1 MLAAS
6 MALLLALGCY
16 WLFLKGRLADRL
28 GVHQRGRRAS
38 YLFWV
43 AKSAALFVAPTLLIL
58 ACLGALGSLIV
69 MPPAFAD
76 AAWQLGVTPGGAVR
90 DTAFLF
96 AVVGGLIGG
105 ALLGAIVAG
114 VQRKR
119 GRRPWMI
126 GDLRS
131 ILPATRAELP
141 YAAGIAVAAGIS
153 EELFFRLLL
162 PLLIGVLSGSAL
174 FGFAVSAVLFA
185 GAHRYQ
191 GWKGMAGSAALSVIF
206 TVFYWMTASLWMT
219 MVLHMLVDLNGLV
232 LRPLVL
238 GLRASGDSR
247 S

>member
-1 MLAAS
+1 M
-6 MALLLALGCY
+6 
-16 WLFLKGRLADRL
+16 
-28 GVHQRGRRAS
+28 
-38 YLFWV
+38 
-43 AKSAALFVAPTLLIL
+43 
-58 ACLGALGSLIV
+58 
-69 MPPAFAD
+69 
-76 AAWQLGVTPGGAVR
+76 
-90 DTAFLF
+90 DTSD
-96 AVVGGLIGG
+96 IE
-105 ALLGAIVAG
+105 
-114 VQRKR
+114 
-119 GRRPWMI
+119 
-126 GDLRS
+126 GDLTEVLFTEEE
-131 ILPATRAELP
+131 IHAKIAELSRRIELD
-141 YAAGIAVAAGIS
+141 YAG
-153 EELFFRLLL
+153 RK